1 MNEIFN
7 DFGFTTVTEN
17 ELDVVTKATTE
28 VNSVQ
33 EQNEELKKRLDS
45 LYEAIGPLLTN
56 LKANPE
62 KNYIYWPERVKK
74 VDSFSAML
82 KQIYEGS
89 NI

>member
-1 MNEIFN
+1 MSEIFN
-7 DFGFTTVTEN
+7 DFGFTAVTEN

-74 VDSFSAML
+74 VDSFSAIL